1 MEELID
7 VLDEKG
13 IHTGKVVTRK
23 EVHTQGLWHKV
34 VVVAIMDKNG
44 HLLMQQRSKEVEK
57 NKEKWDVTAA
67 GHISAGQTSKEAA
80 IREVLEEV
88 GIRVE
93 EDELKYRFTYKKESS
108 SKKDFIDNQFFDFY
122 LVQKDKIP
130 LERISIQESEVQQ
143 VKLCNYQEV
152 TQMIKD
158 QVVVKRD
165 AVYQD
170 LLKYLK

>member
-13 IHTGKVVTRK
+13 NHTGKVVTRK
-23 EVHTQGLWHKV
+23 EVHTQRLWHKV

-67 GHISAGQTSKEAA
+67 GHISAGQTSKEA
-80 IREVLEEV
+80 
-88 GIRVE
+88 GI
-93 EDELKYRFTYKKESS
+93 
-108 SKKDFIDNQFFDFY
+108 
-122 LVQKDKIP
+122 
-130 LERISIQESEVQQ
+130 
-143 VKLCNYQEV
+143 
-152 TQMIKD
+152 
-158 QVVVKRD
+158 RD
-165 AVYQD
+165 AVYQE

>member
-44 HLLMQQRSKEVEK
+44 HLLMQQRSKEVEE

-130 LERISIQESEVQQ
+130 LEKISIQESEVQQ
-143 VKLCNYQEV
+143 VKVCNRQEV
-152 TQMIKD
+152 TQMLKD

-165 AVYQD
+165 AVYQE